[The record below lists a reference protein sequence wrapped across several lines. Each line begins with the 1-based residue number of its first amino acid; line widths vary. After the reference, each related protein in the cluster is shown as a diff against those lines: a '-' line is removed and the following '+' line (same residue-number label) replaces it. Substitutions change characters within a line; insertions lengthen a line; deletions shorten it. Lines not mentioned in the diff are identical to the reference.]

1 MIKFKGI
8 SFSSAF
14 KDRQSRMIANAQDVI
29 DKKCIEYLESYT
41 PIAQEK
47 YRNHGKMSKSHKVE
61 KAGIIINTE
70 PKARREYY
78 TNKGFSAP
86 QRGKLWFE
94 RMKADH
100 KEDILK
106 AVKK

>member
-1 MIKFKGI
+1 MIKFKGL
-8 SFSSAF
+8 SLSPTFQA
-14 KDRQSRMIANAQDVI
+14 RQQGMIANAQNII
-29 DKKCIEYLESYT
+29 DKKCIEYLEYYT
-41 PIAQEK
+41 PIAPEK
-47 YRNHGKMSKSHKVE
+47 YQNHGKMSKSHKVE

-86 QRGKLWFE
+86 KRGKLWFE